1 MITTLGRLR
10 VLFSCVGGEG
20 HFHPLTPLARAFAD
34 DGHEVAFATAPSQRE
49 RAEAAGFAF
58 HAAGIEPGER
68 LARAG
73 AHRAE
78 ILELPPDERR
88 AFIYPLLFGSIDAP
102 AKIDELRSIVSTWRP
117 DLVVHDSCDLAAPLA
132 AAERDLPSVHHSFGR
147 MVPPAI
153 VAGAGPVT
161 EPLWRAA
168 GLAPEPYAGM
178 FRGIYVDIAPPS
190 FQTETVPAGVRV
202 EPLRSAS
209 LDAPA
214 TERAPNWLEHL
225 PDRPTVYATL
235 GTVHNDLSVFRLLLE
250 AFAEVDCNV
259 IATIGRNKDPAELAP
274 IPDNARVERYIS
286 QALILP
292 HASVVVSHGGSGST
306 LAALAHGLPI
316 LFVPQ
321 GADQFENAAQ
331 VQALGAGVRLMPNE
345 LTVSSARA
353 GLESILADAS
363 FRERARDV
371 AEEIASMPDPS
382 ALVPVLVDAARQ

>member
-1 MITTLGRLR
+1 MIMTLGRLR
-10 VLFSCVGGEG
+10 VLFSCVGGDG

-34 DGHEVAFATAPSQRE
+34 SGHEVAFATAPAQRE
-49 RAEAAGFAF
+49 RAETAGFSF

-73 AHRAE
+73 ARRAE
-78 ILELPPDERR
+78 ILRLPPDERR

-117 DLVVHDSCDLAAPLA
+117 DLVVHDSCDLAAPVA
-132 AAERDLPSVHHSFGR
+132 AAEHDLPSVHHSFGR

-168 GLAPEPYAGM
+168 GLMPEPYAGM

-214 TERAPNWLEHL
+214 TERAPDWLAQL
-225 PDRPTVYATL
+225 PDRPTVYVTL
-235 GTVHNDLSVFRLLLE
+235 GTIHNDLSVFGLLLD
-250 AFAEVDCNV
+250 AFAEIDCNV
-259 IATIGRNKDPAELAP
+259 VVTIGNNNDPAVLSP
-274 IPDNARVERYIS
+274 LPDNAHVERYVA
-286 QALILP
+286 QALVLP
-292 HASVVVSHGGSGST
+292 HADVVVSHGGSGST
-306 LAALAHGLPI
+306 LAALAYGLPI
-316 LFVPQ
+316 LLVPQ

-331 VQALGAGVRLMPNE
+331 VEELGAGVRLLPDD
-345 LTVSSARA
+345 LTMETARSA
-353 GLESILADAS
+353 LQSLLADAS
-363 FRERARDV
+363 YRDRARNV
-371 AEEIASMPDPS
+371 ADEIAAMPDP
-382 ALVPVLVDAARQ
+382 AAVVPVLLRTVR